1 MNLCQLSSTLR
12 YVDSENGQMYE
23 RFVSF
28 THVSADRSASGLLQ
42 HVIKTA
48 NEFDLSNKL
57 LAQTFDGAA
66 VMAGHTGG
74 LRAKVQELYPK
85 AIFVHCF
92 SHKLNLILS
101 QSVSCI
107 KECRIF
113 FQTLKGLGSFLHKS
127 SKRTCG
133 LSEFTAKK
141 NAKNRSNA
149 LEFFI
154 SPNHTMKEYRTSFVG
169 FFQNVLD

>member
-1 MNLCQLSSTLR
+1 
-12 YVDSENGQMYE
+12 MYE
-23 RFVSF
+23 NFVSF
-28 THVSADRSASGLLQ
+28 TDVGADRSANGLLQ

-48 NEFDLSNKL
+48 NEFDLRNKL
-57 LAQTFDGAA
+57 LAQTIDGAA

-113 FQTLKGLGSFLHKS
+113 FQTLTGLGSFFHKS
-127 SKRTCG
+127 SKRARE

-141 NAKNRSNA
+141 KCQEPPKRVAIFHLA
-149 LEFFI
+149 
-154 SPNHTMKEYRTSFVG
+154 
-169 FFQNVLD
+169 